1 MIVPKGTEA
10 IRINKTRSR
19 SMCPLVLSYLV
30 LNSTRYHTNPVM
42 CMESPNLHYQ
52 NFGQVSC
59 MIELT
64 KGPAAWFP
72 TSTCMVVLFE

>member
-1 MIVPKGTEA
+1 
-10 IRINKTRSR
+10 
-19 SMCPLVLSYLV
+19 
-30 LNSTRYHTNPVM
+30 
-42 CMESPNLHYQ
+42 MESPNLHYQ
-52 NFGQVSC
+52 KFGQVSC